1 MIKNRAGSNGNLR
14 EKGVFFFLPLKPMII
29 VEWGMER
36 ASGLIPVLYSTGSRS
51 NQVMV
56 IRAPGRG
63 GVRDLQGLG
72 CLVWSGLGKELKVI
86 DWKQTN
92 FAPACFCG
100 RTVFGEGLSDY

>member
-1 MIKNRAGSNGNLR
+1 
-14 EKGVFFFLPLKPMII
+14 MII

-36 ASGLIPVLYSTGSRS
+36 ASGLIPVLYFTLQAAGQIRLWLSGPPGGGREGSSGPRVS
-51 NQVMV
+51 
-56 IRAPGRG
+56 G
-63 GVRDLQGLG
+63 
-72 CLVWSGLGKELKVI
+72 LVWSGLGKELKVI